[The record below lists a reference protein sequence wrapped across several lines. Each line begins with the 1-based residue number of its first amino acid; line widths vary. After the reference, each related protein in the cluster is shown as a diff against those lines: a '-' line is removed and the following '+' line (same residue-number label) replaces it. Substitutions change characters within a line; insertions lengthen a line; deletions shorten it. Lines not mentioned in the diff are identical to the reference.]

1 MRYVSNRIGSRK
13 SQTTVYWTSK
23 DDIQVVCGCFKS
35 NLDDFEVRVNKV
47 HANNPQY
54 LKEYL
59 KLIEV
64 VKYLVNVEY

>member
-1 MRYVSNRIGSRK
+1 MFLIVSVAENH
-13 SQTTVYWTSK
+13 QTTVYWTSK

-64 VKYLVNVEY
+64 VKISCKR